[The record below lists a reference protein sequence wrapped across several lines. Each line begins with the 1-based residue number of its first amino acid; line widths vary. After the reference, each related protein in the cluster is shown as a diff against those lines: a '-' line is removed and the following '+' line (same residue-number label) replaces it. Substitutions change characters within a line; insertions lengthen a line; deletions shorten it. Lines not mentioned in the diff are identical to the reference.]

1 MNKTA
6 TSWITIL
13 MSLAL
18 VALVIFQV
26 YWIES
31 VVKANEEGFKRDVQ
45 EVLSFVSEK
54 LEKQEALL
62 VAVDNFHTQFV
73 LRSHSSS
80 NPNELELIET
90 TFEKKV
96 IEIEDFIKD
105 STQFPLGLNFYF
117 ESDDEDKSLDNVT
130 IKFQDNIQRDDN
142 KQVVTINDSDS
153 TKASIILE
161 QKLKKVAKKSE
172 YVQMAMHELLTGK
185 KAINKRLE
193 LGELDSL
200 ISVGLKNKGID
211 IAYDFGVIDPIDENF
226 VMKKIAQDEETL
238 RQTEMRANLF
248 PNDIMGEAGYLL
260 IKFPQ
265 QQYFLFRKI
274 WFTLASSIILILVII
289 FCFAYA
295 IFTILKQKKLSE
307 IKNDFIN
314 NMTHEFKTPI
324 STVALA
330 CEALRDEDI
339 NATKGL
345 KERYLAIIDDE
356 NRRLGM
362 QVEKVLQMAVIE
374 KEDLNLKLEE
384 INLHEV
390 ILKAVENISFQI
402 TSKGGCIATDLNAVK
417 QSLRG
422 DELHLTNIMINLL
435 DNANKYSPEKPDIK
449 IYTQDTAKGIVI
461 NIIDKGMGMSR
472 EALLKIFDKFY
483 RIPTGNL
490 HDVKGFGLG
499 LAYVKNM
506 VDAHGGEIAVT
517 SELNKGSNFRI
528 FLPFDYTF

>member
-1 MNKTA
+1 M
-6 TSWITIL
+6 
-13 MSLAL
+13 
-18 VALVIFQV
+18 
-26 YWIES
+26 
-31 VVKANEEGFKRDVQ
+31 
-45 EVLSFVSEK
+45 
-54 LEKQEALL
+54 
-62 VAVDNFHTQFV
+62 
-73 LRSHSSS
+73 
-80 NPNELELIET
+80 
-90 TFEKKV
+90 
-96 IEIEDFIKD
+96 
-105 STQFPLGLNFYF
+105 
-117 ESDDEDKSLDNVT
+117 
-130 IKFQDNIQRDDN
+130 
-142 KQVVTINDSDS
+142 
-153 TKASIILE
+153 
-161 QKLKKVAKKSE
+161 
-172 YVQMAMHELLTGK
+172 
-185 KAINKRLE
+185 
-193 LGELDSL
+193 
-200 ISVGLKNKGID
+200 
-211 IAYDFGVIDPIDENF
+211 
-226 VMKKIAQDEETL
+226 
-238 RQTEMRANLF
+238 
-248 PNDIMGEAGYLL
+248 
-260 IKFPQ
+260 
-265 QQYFLFRKI
+265 
-274 WFTLASSIILILVII
+274 
-289 FCFAYA
+289 
-295 IFTILKQKKLSE
+295 
-307 IKNDFIN
+307 
-314 NMTHEFKTPI
+314 
-324 STVALA
+324 
-330 CEALRDEDI
+330 
-339 NATKGL
+339 

>member
-18 VALVIFQV
+18 VALVVFQV
-26 YWIES
+26 YWIDS

-45 EVLSFVSEK
+45 EVLNFVSEK

-62 VAVDNFHTQFV
+62 IAVDNFHTQFV
-73 LRSHSSS
+73 LRSQSST

-96 IEIEDFIKD
+96 IEIEDFVKD
-105 STQFPLGLNFYF
+105 SSQFPLGLNFYF
-117 ESDDEDKSLDNVT
+117 ESDDADKSLDNVN
-130 IKFQDNIQRDDN
+130 IKFQDNIKDEN
-142 KQVVTINDSDS
+142 KQVVTITDNDS
-153 TKASIILE
+153 TRASKILE
-161 QKLKKVAKKSE
+161 QRLKKVAKKSE
-172 YVQMAMHELLTGK
+172 YVQMAMHELLSGK
-185 KAINKRLE
+185 KAINKRLQLE
-193 LGELDSL
+193 ELDSL
-200 ISVGLKNKGID
+200 ISAGLKNKGID
-211 IAYDFGVIDPIDENF
+211 ISYDFGVLDPTKENF
-226 VMKKIAQDEETL
+226 VLKKVGQDEIAL
-238 RQTEMRANLF
+238 RNTEMRANLF

-260 IKFPQ
+260 INFPQ
-265 QQYFLFRKI
+265 QKSFLFKKI

-295 IFTILKQKKLSE
+295 IFTIVKQKKLSE

-324 STVALA
+324 STVSLA
-330 CEALRDEDI
+330 CEALRDEDV
-339 NATKGL
+339 NTTKGL
-345 KERYLAIIDDE
+345 KERYLGIIDDE
-356 NRRLGM
+356 NKRLGL

-374 KEDLNLKLEE
+374 KEDLNLKLEDV
-384 INLHEV
+384 NVHEV
-390 ILKAVENISFQI
+390 ILKAAENISFQI
-402 TSKGGCIATDLNAVK
+402 HSKGGNISTDLKAIK

-422 DELHLTNIMINLL
+422 DELHLTNIMVNLL
-435 DNANKYSPEKPDIK
+435 DNANKYSPEKPEIK
-449 IYTQDTAKGIVI
+449 ISTQDTAKGIVI
-461 NIIDKGMGMSR
+461 NIMDMGIGMSR
-472 EALLKIFDKFY
+472 DAISKIFDKFY

-506 VDAHGGEIAVT
+506 VEAHGGEITVT
-517 SELNKGSNFRI
+517 SELKKGSNFRI
-528 FLPFDYTF
+528 FLPFDYTY

>member
-1 MNKTA
+1 
-6 TSWITIL
+6 
-13 MSLAL
+13 
-18 VALVIFQV
+18 
-26 YWIES
+26 
-31 VVKANEEGFKRDVQ
+31 
-45 EVLSFVSEK
+45 
-54 LEKQEALL
+54 
-62 VAVDNFHTQFV
+62 
-73 LRSHSSS
+73 
-80 NPNELELIET
+80 
-90 TFEKKV
+90 
-96 IEIEDFIKD
+96 
-105 STQFPLGLNFYF
+105 
-117 ESDDEDKSLDNVT
+117 
-130 IKFQDNIQRDDN
+130 
-142 KQVVTINDSDS
+142 
-153 TKASIILE
+153 
-161 QKLKKVAKKSE
+161 
-172 YVQMAMHELLTGK
+172 
-185 KAINKRLE
+185 
-193 LGELDSL
+193 
-200 ISVGLKNKGID
+200 
-211 IAYDFGVIDPIDENF
+211 
-226 VMKKIAQDEETL
+226 
-238 RQTEMRANLF
+238 
-248 PNDIMGEAGYLL
+248 
-260 IKFPQ
+260 
-265 QQYFLFRKI
+265 
-274 WFTLASSIILILVII
+274 
-289 FCFAYA
+289 
-295 IFTILKQKKLSE
+295 
-307 IKNDFIN
+307 
-314 NMTHEFKTPI
+314 MTHEFKTPI